1 MIDVAELKRVL
12 PHRYPMLLV
21 DRAMW
26 TDDGTRLVVVK
37 AVTCN
42 EPWFDEIGDDDD
54 HAYPETLVVESWMQA
69 AGVVLSL
76 TGVVDVPRDHVMLA
90 GKLSGLE
97 FHRRVVPGDV
107 LRHDVRVVRV
117 VPGTVIVSGETRV
130 DGEVVLSLDRV
141 VLAFRPAGTLP
152 AAIGRS

>member
-1 MIDVAELKRVL
+1 VIGIAEIRTLL

-21 DRAMW
+21 DRAEW
-26 TDDGTRLVVVK
+26 TEDGARLVVTK

-42 EPWFDEIGDDDD
+42 EPWYAELGDDED
-54 HAYPETLVVESWMQA
+54 HAYPETLVIESWMQA

-76 TGVVDVPRDHVMLA
+76 TGELDVPPGHVMLA

-107 LRHDVRVVRV
+107 LCHDVRLVRV
-117 VPGTVIVSGETRV
+117 VPGTVIVAGETRV
-130 DGEVVLSLDRV
+130 EGEVVLSLDRV
-141 VLAFRPAGTLP
+141 VLAFRSAEMLSAAGG
-152 AAIGRS
+152 AS